1 MTSAVV
7 AATPAS
13 WTVKSGTLEVLKW
26 IGVVSMLIDHVNH
39 AFDIQSI
46 AALSFGRLAFPLFA
60 LVFAYNLAAGDSS
73 RMRRGMRRLMFAGV
87 VSQLPYY
94 LIFHDPL
101 RLNIFFTF
109 LLAAVII
116 QVNPNKG
123 TKELLA
129 AVGLW
134 VLGGFF
140 VDYYHPGVA
149 VVLAMYYA
157 LQPHRAH
164 LERVSAMSAAF
175 FVLSWFLMSLVGW
188 PGAAVLLA
196 WPLIAVARVIEPK
209 LARYPQVFY
218 VIYPAHLALIAAA
231 AATLNQ

>member
-1 MTSAVV
+1 MTSSVV

-26 IGVVSMLIDHVNH
+26 IGVVSMLADHVNY

-60 LVFAYNLAAGDSS
+60 FVFAYNLAAGDSS
-73 RMRRGMRRLMFAGV
+73 RMRRGMRRMMIAGV
-87 VSQLPYY
+87 LSQLPYY

-109 LLAAVII
+109 LLAAMII
-116 QVNPNKG
+116 QVNPSKG
-123 TKELLA
+123 TKERVT

-134 VLGGFF
+134 LFGGFF

-149 VVLAMYYA
+149 AVLAMYYA

-164 LERVSAMSAAF
+164 LECVSAMSSAF
-175 FVLSWFLMSLVGW
+175 FVLSGFLINLVGW
-188 PGAAVLLA
+188 PGIAVLLA
-196 WPLIAVARVIEPK
+196 WPCIIVTRAIEPS
-209 LARYPQVFY
+209 LARSPRAFY
-218 VIYPAHLALIAAA
+218 VIYPVHLALIATT
-231 AATLNQ
+231 ATYLK